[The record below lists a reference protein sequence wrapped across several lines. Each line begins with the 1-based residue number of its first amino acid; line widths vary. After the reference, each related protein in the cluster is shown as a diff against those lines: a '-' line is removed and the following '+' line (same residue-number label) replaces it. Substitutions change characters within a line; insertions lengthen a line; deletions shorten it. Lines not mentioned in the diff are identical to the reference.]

1 MMDKIFFRVLNMS
14 LVSGY
19 VIVLLLLLRSLF
31 GRASRRIAYAL
42 WGVALFRLLCPFSI
56 EGLVSLVPF
65 QPNTVSVG
73 MLYEQTPQIHSG
85 VASFDSVVNRFLP
98 AGTPQ
103 YSANPLQI
111 YAFTGE
117 ILWISGMVL
126 LAGYG
131 IVSLLILTY
140 TLRNAEAIPG
150 LNRVYQMEG
159 LETPFVLGIIRPKI
173 YLPTALSGKEREYVL
188 LHETTHIKR
197 LDHAA
202 RLAAYAALCIHW
214 FNPLVWIA
222 FWLSGKDM
230 ELSCDEIAVGKMAL
244 EDRKGYSSAL
254 LKLSTEKWMKCPT
267 PLAFGEG
274 DVKGRIKSV
283 LSYHRPVMW
292 ISFTALAAAIV
303 LCLGLALN
311 PKEIQAYELSAE
323 DRYLQELTHTVIIR
337 DGKMSFTVPEK
348 IPDGTY
354 LDIHVSG
361 RLILEDGSGISLHGF
376 EAVEEW
382 IPGRYYEEVLFDS
395 SASSWEV
402 SFDVELRDE
411 TGVQTDLT
419 VVLSMYEGKLS
430 PQLEQPKMLLFVGDF
445 LSKKLYAATYEDV
458 TDMVAKEADISE
470 FDSPYIGEIA
480 SSVGENQTPTEELQS
495 NFGCIGSEVV
505 FNGSG
510 VAVNIDGKWMQF
522 EPVD

>member
-19 VIVLLLLLRSLF
+19 VIALILLLRPLF
-31 GRASRRIAYAL
+31 GRISKRFSYAL

-56 EGLVSLVPF
+56 GSLASLVPV
-65 QPNTVSVG
+65 QPNTVSTR

-85 VASFDSVVNRFLP
+85 IASFDSAVNRFLP

-111 YAFTGE
+111 HAFIAE

-131 IVSLLILTY
+131 IVSLFILMY
-140 TLRNAEAIPG
+140 QLRKAEAVPG
-150 LNRVYQMEG
+150 LNRIYQLEG

-173 YLPTALSGKEREYVL
+173 YLPTALSGKEQEYVL

-230 ELSCDEIAVGKMAL
+230 ELSCDEKAVRSMTL
-244 EDRKGYSSAL
+244 EDRKGYSTAL
-254 LKLSTEKWMKCPT
+254 LKLSTEKRIKCPT

-274 DVKGRIKSV
+274 DVKGRIKSI
-283 LSYHRPVMW
+283 LSYRKPVIW
-292 ISFTALAAAIV
+292 VSVLALAATAV
-303 LCLGLALN
+303 LCLGLAVN
-311 PKEIQAYELSAE
+311 PENPLSDGEKYLEKLE
-323 DRYLQELTHTVIIR
+323 D
-337 DGKMSFTVPEK
+337 SFS
-348 IPDGTY
+348 IAPDGVVS
-354 LDIHVSG
+354 LKVPRGMPAGSHLHIHVSG
-361 RLILEDGSGISLHGF
+361 RFILEDGSGMSLHGF
-376 EAVEEW
+376 EDVEEW
-382 IPGRYYEEVLFDS
+382 VPGKYYEDRIFDQS
-395 SASSWEV
+395 PYGWRIE
-402 SFDVELRDE
+402 FDAFLEDE
-411 TGVQTDLT
+411 NGVQIAEKSTAYSAMPVPPETEQVDQ
-419 VVLSMYEGKLS
+419 MIFAAGKL
-430 PQLEQPKMLLFVGDF
+430 
-445 LSKKLYAATYEDV
+445 YIATYEDV
-458 TDMVAKEADISE
+458 SKMVAEEAAVSE
-470 FDSPYIGEIA
+470 YDSPYIGEIV
-480 SSVGENQTPTEELQS
+480 SSVGEHYAPMEELQS
-495 NFGCIGSEVV
+495 NFGCEGSEVV

-510 VAVNIDGKWMQF
+510 VAVNIDGKWMRF